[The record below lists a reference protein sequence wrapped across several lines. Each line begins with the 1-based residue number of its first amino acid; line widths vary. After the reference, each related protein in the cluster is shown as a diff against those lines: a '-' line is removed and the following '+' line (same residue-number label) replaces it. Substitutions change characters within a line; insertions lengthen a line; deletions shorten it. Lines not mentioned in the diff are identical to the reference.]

1 VLHRKIKTTK
11 ELHNSNAQYVE
22 NCIQELTPKLNRVS
36 VQHFFKNNTI
46 SMSNELYQTY
56 VKDCDCGSDGIIIY
70 EGEAVCRWCRTPYVK
85 AGSMFYEKYHFKCD
99 HEPKDYEIV
108 KFKQWTNEH
117 GHVCANTDIHSVRR
131 LSDGEV
137 FTVGDKIN
145 FGTDGYN
152 GYNPIEK
159 FTIEN
164 HPIKYN
170 CQALL
175 VWNKNNYMFEI
186 SLWKKHKPVLF
197 NTEDGQPIY
206 EGQGYAY
213 TPKGTLNYVNIT
225 DGNFHPLPKDGFL
238 YFSTEAAAKEYVLMN
253 KPCLSVNDII
263 SICADDQDT
272 LSTRR
277 MHLLNTA
284 KLKQQP

>member
-1 VLHRKIKTTK
+1 MSNKFVWTD
-11 ELHNSNAQYVE
+11 ELRFEFDHHMVNVYN
-22 NCIQELTPKLNRVS
+22 NWMRLKLN
-36 VQHFFKNNTI
+36 
-46 SMSNELYQTY
+46 NEKPPSCKEHMDRFIASKQSHD
-56 VKDCDCGSDGIIIY
+56 K
-70 EGEAVCRWCRTPYVK
+70 
-85 AGSMFYEKYHFKCD
+85 
-99 HEPKDYEIV
+99 KDYEIV
-108 KFKQWTNEH
+108 SFKSISHDGRELIYERKQDLRFWYKDHPNHFDERFCLERVNEKRH
-117 GHVCANTDIHSVRR
+117 HSEDIWSIHSVRR

-137 FTVGDKIN
+137 FTVGDEIN
-145 FGTDGYN
+145 FGTDTYK
-152 GYNPIEK
+152 PIEK

-186 SLWKKHKPVLF
+186 SLWKKSKPVLF
-197 NTEDGQPIY
+197 TTEDGKPIY

-213 TPKGTLNYVNIT
+213 IPKGTLNYVNIT
-225 DGNFHPLPKDGFL
+225 DGNFHPLPKDGLL

-253 KPCLSVNDII
+253 KPCLSVNDVI
-263 SICADDQDT
+263 SICADDHDT